1 MKKST
6 IILIVLSVLS
16 LGLMMWNPFNLIG
29 LGQVLYSILPF
40 GYIFYDHFT
49 ELGVPGIATKTLHP
63 ETKAD
68 IDKEKIKSI
77 IRLVL
82 YILGAVI
89 AVTGALN
96 LNIPIL
102 NVINVAIQY
111 IADNLDVAA
120 QAIGVIVGLVVTLI
134 GYFRNKERFAARVL
148 K

>member
-16 LGLMMWNPFNLIG
+16 LGLMMWNPFNLVG

-49 ELGVPGIATKTLHP
+49 QLGIPGIETRTLLP
-63 ETKAD
+63 ETKVD

-77 IRLVL
+77 IRMIL
-82 YILGAVI
+82 YVLGAVI

-102 NVINVAIQY
+102 NLINTAVQF

-120 QAIGVIVGLVVTLI
+120 EAIGVIFGLVVTLI
-134 GYFRNKERFAARVL
+134 GYFKNKERFAARVL

>member
-6 IILIVLSVLS
+6 IILIILSVLS
-16 LGLMMWNPFNLIG
+16 LGLMIWNPFNLIG

-49 ELGVPGIATKTLHP
+49 QLGIPGIETRTLLP

-77 IRLVL
+77 IRMIL
-82 YILGAVI
+82 YVLGAVI

-96 LNIPIL
+96 LNIPVL
-102 NVINVAIQY
+102 NIINTAIQFV
-111 IADNLDVAA
+111 ADNLDVAA
-120 QAIGVIVGLVVTLI
+120 QALEVIVGLIVTLI
-134 GYFRNKERFAARVL
+134 GYFKNKERFAARVL

>member
-1 MKKST
+1 M
-6 IILIVLSVLS
+6 
-16 LGLMMWNPFNLIG
+16 
-29 LGQVLYSILPF
+29 
-40 GYIFYDHFT
+40 
-49 ELGVPGIATKTLHP
+49 
-63 ETKAD
+63 
-68 IDKEKIKSI
+68 
-77 IRLVL
+77 VL